1 MPKVKRPQ
9 VAEPVASPKGQ
20 PDWIV
25 VALALIGL
33 GVAGY
38 LTALKLGGNQ
48 AFLCRDGSGCDI
60 VQASRYSL
68 LAGVPTAMWGA
79 GLYLAIAVLAAMPR
93 TVRRWQ
99 SAFMLVSGAVAFSLY
114 LTYLSIFVIGA
125 TCQYCLASGVIA
137 LALLVVMILRRPRG
151 EGREAA
157 AYRPGKLAALG
168 ITAGVFTVFIGA
180 FIFAADFSTPAG
192 YQAALA
198 QHLAKSNATFYGA
211 FW

>member
-1 MPKVKRPQ
+1 MAKLKRPTM
-9 VAEPVASPKGQ
+9 EPVAPIQGG

-25 VALALIGL
+25 VVLALLGL

-79 GLYLAIAVLAAMPR
+79 GVYLAIAVLAAIPR

-99 SAFMLVSGAVAFSLY
+99 ALFMLAAAAVAFSIY
-114 LTYLSIFVIGA
+114 LTILSVFVIGA
-125 TCQYCLASGVIA
+125 TCPYCIASGVIA
-137 LALLVVMILRRPRG
+137 VALLVVIVMRRPRG
-151 EGREAA
+151 EGKEAA
-157 AYRPGKLAALG
+157 AYRPGKLAFLG
-168 ITAGVFTVFIGA
+168 ITAGGFAVLVGA
-180 FIFAADFSTPAG
+180 FIFAADFSTPEG
-192 YQAALA
+192 YQVALA
-198 QHLAKSNATFYGA
+198 RHLTTSKATFYGA

>member
-1 MPKVKRPQ
+1 MPKFKGSQDEVK
-9 VAEPVASPKGQ
+9 VAIAKGP

-25 VALALIGL
+25 VALALLGV

-48 AFLCRDGSGCDI
+48 AFLCGTGSGCDV

-68 LAGVPTAMWGA
+68 LAGVPTAMWGV
-79 GLYLAIAVLAAMPR
+79 GLYLAVAVLAALPR
-93 TVRRWQ
+93 TARRWQ
-99 SAFMLVSGAVAFSLY
+99 AAFMLAAGAVAFSLY
-114 LTYLSIFVIGA
+114 LTYISLFVVGA
-125 TCQYCLASGVIA
+125 TCKYCLTSGLISI
-137 LALLVVMILRRPRG
+137 LLLVVMVLRRPSG
-151 EGREAA
+151 EGRGAA

-168 ITAGVFTVFIGA
+168 ITAGAFAILVGA
-180 FIFAADFSTPAG
+180 FIFAADSSTPAG

-198 QHLAKSNATFYGA
+198 QHLAKSNAIFYGA